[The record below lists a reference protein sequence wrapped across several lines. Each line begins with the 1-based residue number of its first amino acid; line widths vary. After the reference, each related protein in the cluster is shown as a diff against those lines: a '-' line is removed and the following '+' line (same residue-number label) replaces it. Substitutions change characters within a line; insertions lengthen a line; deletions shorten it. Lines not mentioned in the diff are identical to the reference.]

1 MEKQVRKFEIDFDFN
16 WTYGVQVEKL
26 KADLEALEKLGAT
39 EIEIEAGCYYGS
51 STITIKAY
59 SERIE
64 TDDEYNHRIN
74 IVKKQV
80 ADIRRREMAELE
92 RLKSKYEN
100 GLPQ

>member
-1 MEKQVRKFEIDFDFN
+1 MKKQVRKFEIDFDFS
-16 WTYGVQVEKL
+16 WTYGVKLEKL

-39 EIEIEAGCYYGS
+39 EIVISADCYYDS

-74 IVKKQV
+74 IVKKQS
-80 ADIRRREMAELE
+80 ADIRWREMAELE
-92 RLKSKYEN
+92 RLKSKYGG
-100 GLPQ
+100 GL